1 MSSTLPEA
9 KCLPILKNNTASD
22 ASQDPNCDSIITID
36 NPLTA
41 NASEEHDKTNT
52 TSPDTPY
59 SILTARKKAI
69 IVVIISLSSFVSAF
83 SANIYY
89 PALKVI
95 QNVRLIGD
103 VGVISTVHLTHLSFF

>member
-1 MSSTLPEA
+1 MSTTLPVNN
-9 KCLPILKNNTASD
+9 LSNLKKNTS
-22 ASQDPNCDSIITID
+22 SNTNQETIFDSVITIV

-41 NASEEHDKTNT
+41 NASEEHDKTIT

-59 SILTARKKAI
+59 SILTAKEKVM
-69 IVVIISLSSFVSAF
+69 IVVMISISSFVSAF

-95 QNVRLIGD
+95 QNV
-103 VGVISTVHLTHLSFF
+103 SK